1 MAFTSSCAIAH
12 SNFTR
17 QTCNNACGACLAAQ
31 RNLQVSC
38 RPIVRA
44 RPGPINQ
51 PWRNAMNPP
60 VGSPAVKVV
69 KSVQEQVSPEEW
81 QARVDL
87 AACYRLTA
95 MYGMTEMVA
104 NHISCR
110 VPGTTDQFLINPYGM
125 LYEEID
131 ASSLIKID
139 VEGNTLFN
147 ASDYDVNV
155 AGFVIHSA
163 IHMAKHDMDCVA
175 HTHTPAGMAVSAME
189 CGLLPLAQTSMRFL
203 HIAYH
208 DFEGIADNLG
218 ERERLVRD
226 LGDNEAMILRNHG
239 LLVVGRTVPAA
250 FNVLFRLERA
260 CQVQIMALS
269 CNTKLIYPPQD
280 ILEDTYEL
288 MHPKPGP
295 STRNGNLA
303 WPALLRKL
311 DRTDPSYRN

>member
-1 MAFTSSCAIAH
+1 
-12 SNFTR
+12 
-17 QTCNNACGACLAAQ
+17 
-31 RNLQVSC
+31 
-38 RPIVRA
+38 
-44 RPGPINQ
+44 
-51 PWRNAMNPP
+51 MNPP
-60 VGSPAVKVV
+60 VSSPAVKVV
-69 KSVQEQVSPEEW
+69 KSVREQVSAEEW

-131 ASSLIKID
+131 ASSLIKVD

-208 DFEGIADNLG
+208 DFEGIADNVD

-260 CQVQIMALS
+260 CQVQVMALS
-269 CNTKLIYPPQD
+269 CNTKLIYPPQS
-280 ILEDTYEL
+280 ILEDTYRADAAEARPERPQRRPRLAGAAAQARPDRSVLSEL
-288 MHPKPGP
+288 RFVRRQARTPPHDLWAEPAC
-295 STRNGNLA
+295 NLIA
-303 WPALLRKL
+303 HTVAKSPMLMSGVATGASDEDIHSRG
-311 DRTDPSYRN
+311 